1 MKAKKIIITF
11 IIAFLVIGL
20 GIYFALKI
28 DNNDYDFESFTKAQ
42 LVEVYDYETEK
53 LLYKYETKEDIEK
66 FVDNLNIEKWQISNL
81 DSNENRRY
89 YIRMYQQ
96 SSKELIDSNENTLE
110 EIADIIIFSSGEFV
124 ELEVSGIKI
133 ILKTNYNLLS
143 SFDNM

>member
-1 MKAKKIIITF
+1 MKAKKIFITF
-11 IIAFLVIGL
+11 TIALIVIGI
-20 GIYFALKI
+20 GIYFVINSRSSQYDL
-28 DNNDYDFESFTKAQ
+28 DNFTKAQ

-96 SSKELIDSNENTLE
+96 SSKELIDSNEDTLE